1 MALYTAWYDLWYDDI
16 SSDAS
21 LLHSAV
27 DKSKVTALAETS

>member
-21 LLHSAV
+21 LL